1 MLMWSLKLYKNM
13 PRDIYNNIKDVMV
26 LYQNLYKLNLQLA
39 GSYSLL
45 LNHFCLEK
53 KNQQLMYTTQISL
66 VRGSA
71 EVNPVKE
78 IWN

>member
-39 GSYSLL
+39 GSYSLS